1 MSDAN
6 PRRGGLGIL
15 ALVALVACCAAP
27 LLISAGVLAALGAW
41 LCNAFVIALAA
52 ATAAVA
58 VLYASYRRRRRA
70 PQ

>member
-6 PRRGGLGIL
+6 PRHSGLGLL

-27 LLISAGVLAALGAW
+27 LLISAGMLAAVGAW

-58 VLYASYRRRRRA
+58 VVYALYRRRNA
-70 PQ
+70 PH